1 MKSKVNL
8 HPFWSIFQMMGV
20 CLYVRTLREAALFKF
35 FDISCSLSKPWL
47 SPLQVPSPHCLGKRF
62 SWLFRVN
69 ENRCLSTIER
79 HCDGLCAL
87 YVVRCTRLSV
97 WPLPLK
103 AATTNSSCT
112 PETSGAFQVGEL
124 PVSFPR
130 QSDRPLSLLSFW
142 GHNFFC
148 QQCASDRRHYSLLC
162 TIFSICQ
169 TDNSC
174 QLPKLTM
181 THVWPSFE
189 YSFTHA
195 KDKDDNAKDERKSR
209 FLDPKEMEWLSLWLN
224 FVSFYL
230 KGLIPLNNEKT
241 PISLKCQPLQV
252 FFVFFFEVI
261 VINQAG
267 SSNLIT

>member
-1 MKSKVNL
+1 
-8 HPFWSIFQMMGV
+8 
-20 CLYVRTLREAALFKF
+20 
-35 FDISCSLSKPWL
+35 
-47 SPLQVPSPHCLGKRF
+47 
-62 SWLFRVN
+62 
-69 ENRCLSTIER
+69 
-79 HCDGLCAL
+79 
-87 YVVRCTRLSV
+87 
-97 WPLPLK
+97 
-103 AATTNSSCT
+103 
-112 PETSGAFQVGEL
+112 
-124 PVSFPR
+124 
-130 QSDRPLSLLSFW
+130 
-142 GHNFFC
+142 
-148 QQCASDRRHYSLLC
+148 
-162 TIFSICQ
+162 
-169 TDNSC
+169 
-174 QLPKLTM
+174 M

>member
-1 MKSKVNL
+1 MSAPWGRRLSSSFLTSPAHSPNPDC
-8 HPFWSIFQMMGV
+8 H
-20 CLYVRTLREAALFKF
+20 LFKF
-35 FDISCSLSKPWL
+35 
-47 SPLQVPSPHCLGKRF
+47 QVPTAWARDSADF
-62 SWLFRVN
+62 SASMRTDAGPPSKCIVM
-69 ENRCLSTIER
+69 
-79 HCDGLCAL
+79 A
-87 YVVRCTRLSV
+87 VVRCTPLSV

>member
-1 MKSKVNL
+1 MC
-8 HPFWSIFQMMGV
+8 V
-20 CLYVRTLREAALFKF
+20 CLYVRTLREGGLSSSFLTSPAHSPNPGCHLFKF
-35 FDISCSLSKPWL
+35 
-47 SPLQVPSPHCLGKRF
+47 QVPTAWARDSADF
-62 SWLFRVN
+62 SASMRTDACPPSKCIVM
-69 ENRCLSTIER
+69 
-79 HCDGLCAL
+79 A
-87 YVVRCTRLSV
+87 VVRCSPLSV

-112 PETSGAFQVGEL
+112 PETSRAFFKL

-195 KDKDDNAKDERKSR
+195 KDDNAKDERKSR